1 MASTGG
7 QLRQRWNDTA
17 GRLKSLLLRPL
28 TRFPWVRSSKGKV
41 MKLRTEDGAAVIE
54 FALVLPIL
62 LILVFGII
70 NFGFALYNKEVITN
84 ASREGARA
92 GIIIGNPRPSAT
104 QIKNVVTSYL
114 TNVGWNASKATIA
127 VTPAAGATGG
137 ASGSDLT
144 VRVDYPYSFL
154 VLPGLIPGFSNSITL
169 SAQTLM
175 KLE

>member
-1 MASTGG
+1 
-7 QLRQRWNDTA
+7 
-17 GRLKSLLLRPL
+17 
-28 TRFPWVRSSKGKV
+28 
-41 MKLRTEDGAAVIE
+41 MKLRTEEGAAMIE

-62 LILVFGII
+62 LMLVFGII

-84 ASREGARA
+84 ASREGARY
-92 GIIIGNPRPSAT
+92 GIIIGDPRPSAT
-104 QIKNVVTSYL
+104 QITNVVTSYL
-114 TNVGWNASKATIA
+114 TNVGWDASQATIN

-144 VRVDYPYSFL
+144 VRVDYPYTFL
-154 VLPGLIPGFSNSITL
+154 VLPGLIPGFSSSITL